1 VLLISGP
8 GAHLL
13 PNGTRRGL
21 VSKESAYSDLGGEV
35 LQDFTLD
42 SGANTGASDAKP
54 IGAQKDLVS
63 PMNDAVAT
71 TADGGMKAKRKVSY
85 FDETATNTA
94 NDDAAITEAE
104 NGALST
110 CSSATNLSA
119 FGTMGGN
126 TRTGLTDSLRYD
138 LQSEDGDSAM
148 AHRGASTVQALSA
161 AQHRKVSARV
171 AVGEGCERQRFCGIA
186 CWSINCV
193 ACLLKILRRL
203 LRVLSRVM

>member
-1 VLLISGP
+1 M
-8 GAHLL
+8 L

-42 SGANTGASDAKP
+42 SGANTGTSDAKAAFV
-54 IGAQKDLVS
+54 GAQNGLVS
-63 PMNDAVAT
+63 PKNEAITT
-71 TADGGMKAKRKVSY
+71 TADGGMKSKRKVSY

-94 NDDAAITEAE
+94 NDEPATEAE

-148 AHRGASTVQALSA
+148 AHRGASAVPALSA
-161 AQHRKVSARV
+161 AQHRKVSARA
-171 AVGEGCERQRFCGIA
+171 AVGEGC
-186 CWSINCV
+186 
-193 ACLLKILRRL
+193 ACL
-203 LRVLSRVM
+203 

>member
-1 VLLISGP
+1 
-8 GAHLL
+8 
-13 PNGTRRGL
+13 
-21 VSKESAYSDLGGEV
+21 VSKESAYSDLGGDV

-42 SGANTGASDAKP
+42 LGANTGASDAKAAS
-54 IGAQKDLVS
+54 IGAQNGLVS
-63 PMNDAVAT
+63 PANDAVTT

-85 FDETATNTA
+85 FDETATHTA
-94 NDDAAITEAE
+94 NDTATDEAE

-148 AHRGASTVQALSA
+148 AHRGASAVQMLSA
-161 AQHRKVSARV
+161 VQHRKVSARA
-171 AVGEGCERQRFCGIA
+171 AVGEGCG
-186 CWSINCV
+186 
-193 ACLLKILRRL
+193 LPTILRDCFVGVRTAWDGN
-203 LRVLSRVM
+203 

>member
-1 VLLISGP
+1 MVLDAGP

-35 LQDFTLD
+35 PQDFTLD
-42 SGANTGASDAKP
+42 SGANTGASDAKAAS
-54 IGAQKDLVS
+54 IGAQNGLVS
-63 PMNDAVAT
+63 PTNEAITT
-71 TADGGMKAKRKVSY
+71 TADAGMKAKRKVSY

-94 NDDAAITEAE
+94 IDDAAITEAE
-104 NGALST
+104 NGMLST

-148 AHRGASTVQALSA
+148 AHRGASAVQMLSA
-161 AQHRKVSARV
+161 VQHRKVSARA
-171 AVGEGCERQRFCGIA
+171 AVGECRECLCCGGYCRGESIVSCAYCA
-186 CWSINCV
+186 CSAVVCG
-193 ACLLKILRRL
+193 
-203 LRVLSRVM
+203 

>member
-1 VLLISGP
+1 M
-8 GAHLL
+8 L

-42 SGANTGASDAKP
+42 SGANTGASDAKAAS
-54 IGAQKDLVS
+54 IGAQKGLVL

-85 FDETATNTA
+85 FDETATHTA

-104 NGALST
+104 NGMLST
-110 CSSATNLSA
+110 CSSATNLSV

-126 TRTGLTDSLRYD
+126 TRTGLSDSLRYD

-148 AHRGASTVQALSA
+148 AHRGASAVQALSA
-161 AQHRKVSARV
+161 AQHRKVSARA
-171 AVGEGCERQRFCGIA
+171 AVGECRECSCCGGYCRGDGIVSCVYCA
-186 CWSINCV
+186 CSD
-193 ACLLKILRRL
+193 
-203 LRVLSRVM
+203 VMCS